1 MGDASVDGLRCWV
14 WREGSR
20 SGLRDHGLYQGA
32 EGREGRHCYP
42 FAEQSCFLLF
52 SAGEGGC
59 VVHEARDGTVD
70 DLLGRSGKAASGAV
84 IGAEWFHSGDG
95 LAELSDSPYATRQ
108 AISHES

>member
-1 MGDASVDGLRCWV
+1 M
-14 WREGSR
+14 
-20 SGLRDHGLYQGA
+20 
-32 EGREGRHCYP
+32 
-42 FAEQSCFLLF
+42 
-52 SAGEGGC
+52 
-59 VVHEARDGTVD
+59 HEARDGTVD